1 MSNSESVEQAA
12 YLILETLI
20 STPFEQC
27 LPVGRAFPTLT
38 TRHSLYAV
46 RHRVEGLLYIGKSQ
60 NPRLRFTGGHK
71 ALVWCWLERYEP
83 EDVRIA
89 AYPLSYVQWTQ
100 LSLSLEGLIIQ
111 ATEPPFNVKIPMRD
125 S

>member
-38 TRHSLYAV
+38 TRHSLYAI
-46 RHRVEGLLYIGKSQ
+46 RHRVEGL
-60 NPRLRFTGGHK
+60 
-71 ALVWCWLERYEP
+71 P
-83 EDVRIA
+83 EILHQ
-89 AYPLSYVQWTQ
+89 PLHCDCV
-100 LSLSLEGLIIQ
+100 
-111 ATEPPFNVKIPMRD
+111 PPVNGIPG
-125 S
+125 